1 MCIRDSCNP
10 ELYEGTVG
18 NMIDEMSGKLGE
30 KIYIKQFS
38 HIEIG
43 T

>member
-1 MCIRDSCNP
+1 
-10 ELYEGTVG
+10 
-18 NMIDEMSGKLGE
+18 MIDEMSGKLGE